1 MLTRASR
8 NRIEWQVAWTPGGSH
23 MRHPATAVALD
34 GATAAVAP
42 AAAIA
47 TGRATIGIL
56 LRPLRAPRFLCA
68 IASHLHPTLPPCA
81 IAIGTAV
88 QAQ

>member
-23 MRHPATAVALD
+23 MRHPATAVAVD
-34 GATAAVAP
+34 GAT

-47 TGRATIGIL
+47 TGRATIGNL
-56 LRPLRAPRFLCA
+56 LRPLRTPRFLCA

-81 IAIGTAV
+81 IAIDTAV